1 MALSN
6 TFIHLPGIGA
16 VTERELWDSGVHS
29 WRDFLAA
36 GNLPARARS
45 ASRVAL
51 PILAE
56 CVARLEDMDARYF
69 SENIPRRES
78 WRMYADF
85 RPGAAFLDIET
96 TGLSPQSSIIT
107 LVGILDTDGYHSFV
121 HDRNL
126 SDLREALEKYDLMVT
141 YNGASFDLPFIEHH
155 FGSVFRHKAHIDL
168 RFPLRRLGLK
178 GGLKSL
184 ERQMGVG
191 RPSELSVLNGYD
203 AVRMWRMWM
212 RGDEGALETLIRYNA
227 EDVLS
232 LPKLAEIAYRRIAD
246 SIGAPS
252 ASLDPWTYPDT
263 DLPYDP
269 DVIRALSA
277 AGFAR

>member
-1 MALSN
+1 MLNN
-6 TFIHLPGIGA
+6 TFIHIPRIGS
-16 VTERELWDSGVHS
+16 VTERELWDSGIHT
-29 WRDFLAA
+29 WHDFLAA
-36 GNLPARARS
+36 RSLPARARS
-45 ASRVAL
+45 AFHIAR
-51 PILAE
+51 PILTE
-56 CVARLEDMDARYF
+56 CADRLEDMDARYF
-69 SENIPRRES
+69 SESIPRRES

-85 RPGAAFLDIET
+85 RATAAFLDIET

-107 LVGILDTDGYHSFV
+107 LVGILDTHGYHSFIY
-121 HDRNL
+121 DRNL
-126 SDLREALEKYDLMVT
+126 SDLREALEKYDLIVT

-191 RPSELSVLNGYD
+191 RPSELSALNGYD
-203 AVRMWRMWM
+203 AVRMWRMWA
-212 RGDEGALETLIRYNA
+212 RGNDGALQTLVRYNA

-232 LPKLAEIAYRRIAD
+232 LPKLAEIAYGRISD

-252 ASLDPWTYPDT
+252 AVLDPWTYPDT

-269 DVIRALSA
+269 DVIRMLNP
-277 AGFAR
+277 AGFAG